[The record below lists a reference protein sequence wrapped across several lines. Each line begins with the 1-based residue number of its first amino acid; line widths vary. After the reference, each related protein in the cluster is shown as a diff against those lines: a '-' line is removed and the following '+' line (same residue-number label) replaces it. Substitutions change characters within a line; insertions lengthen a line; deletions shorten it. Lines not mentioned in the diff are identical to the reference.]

1 MVDRPLMDVSWKIR
15 SRGRIFAVAL
25 LLGVAAG
32 VFVLF
37 PVNEFVYYSEYQ
49 VTGIPAVRFAVTQ
62 LQQALQGNKPKK
74 LGFYAVVGVVLS
86 LGGAVIYASMARRA
100 EQIRQLSAALDD
112 DVRGAIAQGESATL
126 EFKSTFRWDLRE
138 GHINRSL
145 ENVVMKTLA
154 GYMNSQ
160 GGTLLMGVADD
171 GAILGLD
178 HDYSALKKPGR
189 DGFEQLL
196 MTSIASKLGADACQ
210 TVQTVFH
217 SVEGRDVCR
226 VIVSPAHRPVYVK
239 DGETPKLY
247 VRTGVSTRELNVQ
260 EAINYTA
267 TRWKK

>member
-1 MVDRPLMDVSWKIR
+1 MDVSWKIR
-15 SRGRIFAVAL
+15 SRMRIFAAAL
-25 LLGVAAG
+25 LLGIAAG

-37 PVNEFVYYSEYQ
+37 PINEFVYYSEYQ
-49 VTGIPAVRFAVTQ
+49 ETGRPAVRFAASQ
-62 LQQALQGNKPKK
+62 LLQTLQGSRPKK
-74 LGFYAVVGVVLS
+74 LTFYAMVGVVLS
-86 LGGAVIYASMARRA
+86 LGGAVIYVSMARRA

-112 DVRGAIAQGESATL
+112 DVRATIARGESATL

-138 GHINRSL
+138 GHINRLL
-145 ENVVMKTLA
+145 ETVVMKTLA

-160 GGTLLMGVADD
+160 GGTLLIGVSDD
-171 GAILGLD
+171 GAIVGLD
-178 HDYSALKKPGR
+178 SDYSSLKKPGR

-196 MTSIASKLGADACQ
+196 MTSIAGKLGADACQ
-210 TVQTVFH
+210 GVQTVFH
-217 SVEGRDVCR
+217 CVEGKDVCR
-226 VIVSPAHRPVYVK
+226 VIVSPAYRPVYVR

>member
-1 MVDRPLMDVSWKIR
+1 MDVSWKIR
-15 SRGRIFAVAL
+15 SHVRIFAAAL
-25 LLGVAAG
+25 LLGIAVG
-32 VFVLF
+32 IFVLF
-37 PVNEFVYYSEYQ
+37 PINEFVYYSEYQ
-49 VTGIPAVRFAVTQ
+49 VTGRPAIRFAAMQ
-62 LQQALQGNKPKK
+62 LQQALRGNKPKK
-74 LGFYAVVGVVLS
+74 LAFYAVVGVVLS
-86 LGGAVIYASMARRA
+86 LGGAVIYVSMARRT

-112 DVRGAIAQGESATL
+112 DVRGTIARGESATL

-138 GHINRSL
+138 GHINRAL
-145 ENVVMKTLA
+145 EVVVMKTLA

-171 GAILGLD
+171 GAIVGLD
-178 HDYSALKKPGR
+178 NDYSALKKPGR

-196 MTSIASKLGADACQ
+196 MTSIASRLGADACQ
-210 TVQTVFH
+210 SVQTVFH
-217 SVEGRDVCR
+217 SVEDKDVCR
-226 VIVSPAHRPVYVK
+226 VIVSPAHRPVYVR

>member
-1 MVDRPLMDVSWKIR
+1 MNVSWRIR
-15 SRGRIFAVAL
+15 SRARIFAAAL
-25 LLGVAAG
+25 LLGIAAG

-49 VTGIPAVRFAVTQ
+49 MTGRPAVQFALSQ
-62 LQQALQGNKPKK
+62 LQQGLLGKRPKK
-74 LGFYAVVGVVLS
+74 VAFYAAVGIVLS
-86 LGGAVIYASMARRA
+86 LGGAAIYLSMARRS

-112 DVRGAIAQGESATL
+112 DVRGTIARGESATL
-126 EFKSTFRWDLRE
+126 EFKSTFRWDVRE
-138 GHINRSL
+138 AHINRSL
-145 ENVVMKTLA
+145 ETVVMKTLA
-154 GYMNSQ
+154 GYMNGQ

-171 GAILGLD
+171 GTIVGLD
-178 HDYSALKKPGR
+178 NDYSALKKPGR
-189 DGFEQLL
+189 DGFEQVL

-210 TVQTVFH
+210 SVQTVFH
-217 SVEGRDVCR
+217 SVDGKDVCR
-226 VIVSPAHRPVYVK
+226 VIVSPAHRPVYVR

>member
-1 MVDRPLMDVSWKIR
+1 MQLSWKIR
-15 SRGRIFAVAL
+15 TRLRIFAAAI
-25 LLGVAAG
+25 LLGIAVG

-37 PVNEFVYYSEYQ
+37 PINEFVYYSEYQ
-49 VTGIPAVRFAVTQ
+49 VTGRPAIQFAISQ

-74 LGFYAVVGVVLS
+74 LAFYAAVGVVLS

-112 DVRGAIAQGESATL
+112 DVRGTIALGESATL

-138 GHINRSL
+138 GHINRAL
-145 ENVVMKTLA
+145 ETVVMKTLA

-160 GGTLLMGVADD
+160 GGTLLIGVADD
-171 GAILGLD
+171 GGIVGLES
-178 HDYSALKKPGR
+178 DYSALKKPGR
-189 DGFEQLL
+189 DGFEQVL

-210 TVQTVFH
+210 SAQTVFH
-217 SVEGRDVCR
+217 SVEGKDVCR
-226 VIVSPAHRPVYVK
+226 VIVSPAHRPIYVR

>member
-1 MVDRPLMDVSWKIR
+1 MDVSWKIR
-15 SRGRIFAVAL
+15 SRLRIFAAAL
-25 LLGVAAG
+25 VLGIAVG
-32 VFVLF
+32 VFILF
-37 PVNEFVYYSEYQ
+37 PINEFVYYSEYQ
-49 VTGIPAVRFAVTQ
+49 VTGGPAVRFAAAQ

-74 LGFYAVVGVVLS
+74 LAFYALVGVVLS
-86 LGGAVIYASMARRA
+86 LGGAVIYVSMARRS

-112 DVRGAIAQGESATL
+112 DVRGTIARGESATL

-145 ENVVMKTLA
+145 ETVVMKALA
-154 GYMNSQ
+154 GYMNSR

-171 GAILGLD
+171 GAIVGLD
-178 HDYSALKKPGR
+178 SDYSALKKPGR

-196 MTSIASKLGADACQ
+196 MTSVASKLGADACQ
-210 TVQTVFH
+210 SVQTVFH
-217 SVEGRDVCR
+217 SVEGKDVCR
-226 VIVSPAHRPVYVK
+226 VIVSPAHRPVYLR

-260 EAINYTA
+260 EAINYTT